1 MQKSLRVLVIGPA
14 ASSPTS
20 RGGMATVVSL
30 MLANP
35 SPDVRTISIATY
47 VDSTRARKLWVGVT
61 GMLRASWTIARRRT
75 DVVHV
80 HLAHGGSVLRKCLPM
95 AVARRVG
102 VPVVVHAHSYDFA
115 GWFDGLPSAGRSF
128 VRRALTADRWL
139 VLGSALA
146 DEYAE
151 RVGLDRRAVTVL
163 HNPVR
168 LPEVVASQIDTDTV
182 RIVTLGRLGQRKGSF
197 DLVDA
202 VASLPEDVRR
212 RTSVTMCGD
221 GDVDEVREA
230 VRRHGIGDVVTVAGW
245 MSPEQCAEILSRSH
259 VFALPSY
266 SEGLPMALL
275 EAMSH
280 GLAPVCTPAG
290 SVGEVV
296 TDDVDALV
304 VTPGD
309 VPALA
314 KSIRRL
320 VEDGD
325 ARRRIAAGARATASE
340 FDVDAWYA
348 GLDEIWRDTCR
359 RREQRM

>member
-1 MQKSLRVLVIGPA
+1 VQKSLRVLVIGPA

-35 SPDVRTISIATY
+35 SPDVDTTSIATY
-47 VDSTRARKLWVGVT
+47 VDSSRARKLWVGVT
-61 GMLRASWTIARRRT
+61 GMLRASWIVGRRGT
-75 DVVHV
+75 DVLHV

-95 AVARRVG
+95 AVARVVG

-115 GWFDGLPSAGRSF
+115 GWYDGLPSAARSL

-146 DEYAE
+146 DEYAD
-151 RVGLDRRAVTVL
+151 RMGLDRRAVTVL

-168 LPEVVASQIDTDTV
+168 LPEVVASQSDTNAV
-182 RIVTLGRLGQRKGSF
+182 RIVTLGRLGRRKGSF

-212 RTSVTMCGD
+212 RTSVKMCGD

-230 VRRHGIGDVVTVAGW
+230 VRHHGIGDTVTVAGW
-245 MSPEQCAEILSRSH
+245 MSPEQCAEILSESH

-296 TDDVDALV
+296 TDDVDAIV
-304 VTPGD
+304 VSPGD
-309 VPALA
+309 VRALA
-314 KSIRRL
+314 KSITRF

-325 ARRRIAAGARATASE
+325 MRRRIAAAARDTASR

-348 GLDEIWRDTCR
+348 RLDEIWRDACR
-359 RREQRM
+359 LREESM